1 MITRLKKLK
10 CMTTKELVFSHIKDQ
25 LAAGQLEA
33 AISEISILSP
43 RREITREL
51 KKYLFLLGRLRKL
64 FRQGIMRKGEFHQA
78 RNKVHLALL
87 EVLWEVERSPSSL
100 GLLTAIVRIPI
111 GWKAAIFSP
120 MALAL
125 AAYFWLAFPYPFKS
139 PSLEEP
145 DGVVKELPI
154 EVQQDSA
161 NPEAEIIV
169 LKRVGP

>member
-1 MITRLKKLK
+1 M
-10 CMTTKELVFSHIKDQ
+10 MTKELVFNQIKDQ

-33 AISEISILSP
+33 AINEIKLLAPNQSI
-43 RREITREL
+43 IREL
-51 KKYLFLLGRLRKL
+51 KKYRFLLGRLRKL

-120 MALAL
+120 MAMTL

-145 DGVVKELPI
+145 DGVVRELPI
-154 EVQQDSA
+154 EVQQDSVC
-161 NPEAEIIV
+161 PDAEIIV